1 TAWTV
6 STPLLNGQMY
16 FWIAVVTDE
25 HGASVAGEPASFI
38 VSTSN
43 LAPSVPTI
51 SAPAQDEV
59 VPSTTIDLVAGNA
72 TDPEHQVLSY
82 YFELDSVDTFDGAA
96 KRVSDAIAQG
106 PGGTTP
112 WQVEGLT
119 EGQTY
124 FWRVKASD
132 GSAESGWA

>member
-1 TAWTV
+1 LTPVLVVNNSADIDGDALTYKFQVFAETDTSFSNPVAQVTGLAQGSLGQTAWTV

-59 VPSTTIDLVAGNA
+59 VPSTTIDLVAGN
-72 TDPEHQVLSY
+72 
-82 YFELDSVDTFDGAA
+82 
-96 KRVSDAIAQG
+96 
-106 PGGTTP
+106 
-112 WQVEGLT
+112 
-119 EGQTY
+119 
-124 FWRVKASD
+124 
-132 GSAESGWA
+132 